1 MNLSSSGDSGDK
13 KEAKLPHRDWIL
25 LPLLGLFTISFL
37 AISTELTARLLYPV
51 SEVGLDNCFARG
63 DPSGEAPVMPNT
75 VCSERIAES
84 RFPVEYRF
92 DSRGHR
98 ADVELEPKAPG
109 TYRIVMIGSS
119 FAMGLFVPRDKTFAA
134 LLPAELSRQTGH
146 KIELYNEAS
155 GGKFRGGPFP
165 IESSASQFNDVLSA
179 SPDMILWILT
189 SMDIQNA
196 ALEAPVSASPAVVQG
211 APALGKSPNRITDV
225 WNKLKVAVAEG
236 TVGDK
241 LRYRWE
247 QTRTSLVL
255 KHLLL
260 ESDSQ
265 DQYVKSYLKNED
277 DAEFLKT
284 DPNVKWQGL
293 LRNFQIDA
301 TEFESQAKAAGVP
314 FVAVLVPNRA
324 QAAMVSMGE
333 WPAGYDPYKLD
344 DELRAIIVS
353 HGGTYI
359 DILPDFRKIP
369 NPEQH
374 YFPVDGHP
382 DADGHA
388 LISSLLARALTS
400 GAVPALKASAPPQT
414 ALAQGR

>member
-1 MNLSSSGDSGDK
+1 MSPSSSGDSGDE
-13 KEAKLPHRDWIL
+13 KEAKLPRRDWIL

-37 AISTELTARLLYPV
+37 AISTELTARWLFPV

-63 DPSGEAPVMPNT
+63 DPSGEAPVTANS

-84 RFPVEYRF
+84 RFPAEYRF

-98 ADVELEPKAPG
+98 ADIELEPKSPS

-165 IESSASQFNDVLSA
+165 TQNSAARFNEVLST

-189 SMDIQNA
+189 SMDVENA
-196 ALEAPVSASPAVVQG
+196 ALEVPVSVPQAAVQSL
-211 APALGKSPNRITDV
+211 PMPGKSPNRIADV
-225 WNKLKVAVAEG
+225 WDKLKISIAEG

-293 LRNFQIDA
+293 LRNFQINA
-301 TEFESQAKAAGVP
+301 TEFERQAKAASVP

-324 QAAMVSMGE
+324 QVAMVSMGE

-344 DELRAIIVS
+344 DELRTIIAS
-353 HGGTYI
+353 HGGIYI
-359 DILPDFRKIP
+359 DILPDFSKIP
-369 NPEQH
+369 SPEQH

-388 LISSLLARALTS
+388 LISSLLAKALTS
-400 GAVPALKASAPPQT
+400 GAVPALKASALPQT